1 MAGYTGTALYL
12 AFNGT
17 VLDTDYRSLG
27 PEESIDTVEQSA
39 GADTNKTYLTL
50 LKDGTT
56 STSIVAQAADTT
68 TWGAVA
74 PGAEGTL
81 EWAEE
86 GTTAGNQRHY
96 VNAIVLSRT
105 KTIEYAGL
113 VMADISWQFSG
124 AVTDDTY

>member
-56 STSIVAQAADTT
+56 STSIVAQAADTI

-74 PGAEGTL
+74 PGEEGTL

-86 GTTAGNQRHY
+86 GTTPGNQRHY